1 MKGFKISQGVLEKLR
16 TKHQVT
22 REEVLQ
28 AFLNRTGPSLG
39 DSRADHQTDPPTM
52 WFCAETDRGRILKVV
67 YMEHPDYFQ
76 IKSAYQPTDGSDALY
91 ERICARLP

>member
-1 MKGFKISQGVLEKLR
+1 MKGFRISQGVLEKLQ

-28 AFLNRTGPSLG
+28 AFLNRTGPSIG
-39 DSRADHQTDPPTM
+39 DTRANNQTDPPTV
-52 WFCAETDRGRILKVV
+52 WFCALTDRGRTLKVV
-67 YMEHPDYFQ
+67 YMEFPEYFQ
-76 IKSAYQPTDGSDALY
+76 IKSAFPPTDGSDTLY